1 MSRGLVL
8 VPYTGHPVATCLF
21 SVIDE
26 QLRVSR
32 VKFSYLLFNNASLFG
47 RFHGWD
53 DYWCHVICLS
63 DNFSVA
69 KAMVCYTHRTLT
81 DRFRNF
87 RNCSAIP
94 DRRSN

>member
-1 MSRGLVL
+1 
-8 VPYTGHPVATCLF
+8 
-21 SVIDE
+21 
-26 QLRVSR
+26 
-32 VKFSYLLFNNASLFG
+32 
-47 RFHGWD
+47 
-53 DYWCHVICLS
+53 LS